1 MPFIQSPAKIL
12 LTGANGYLAVHAIK
26 NLLER
31 GYTVVGTVR
40 SEPKGEELVKLF
52 PSHAGKL
59 SYAVVPNI
67 VKAGAFDQ
75 VIKEGNFDAVAH
87 AASPV
92 VVPGGKVEDFVRPAI
107 DGTVG
112 ILESIKAH
120 GSTVKRVVVT
130 SSIVTT
136 LTSYTFQ
143 KDVKHNETHWNDY
156 IINLVEEKGNNLPS
170 IMLYIYSKTLAEK
183 AVWKWWAE
191 NGKSVGW
198 DLAAINPCYIL
209 GAPIHS
215 VTSRDQLSST
225 NGILSDI
232 LAPHEDVSE
241 QQWALVHVRDVAA
254 VHSALF
260 ERRENVGGRRV
271 LLAGSQPSWQDA
283 LDDALS
289 GFSGVP
295 RGTPGVGNTTDVGT
309 PSWDTTFAREL
320 LGREFTGTKEM
331 LVETEEYY
339 RKKGWSFFV

>member
-1 MPFIQSPAKIL
+1 MPFIQAPAKVL
-12 LTGANGYLAVHAIK
+12 LTGANCYFAVHAIK
-26 NLLER
+26 DLLER
-31 GYTVVGTVR
+31 GYAVVGTVR

-92 VVPGGKVEDFVRPAI
+92 VVTGGTIEDFVRPAI

-112 ILESIKAH
+112 ILDSIKAH

-130 SSIVTT
+130 SSIVTA
-136 LTSYTFQ
+136 YTFRN
-143 KDVKHNETHWNDY
+143 DIKHNETHWNDY
-156 IINLVEEKGNNLPS
+156 IINLIEEKGDNLPS
-170 IMLYIYSKTLAEK
+170 MMLYIYSKTVAEK

-191 NGKSVGW
+191 NEKNVGW
-198 DLAAINPCYIL
+198 DLAAINPCYIA

-232 LAPHEDVSE
+232 LAPHQDVSE
-241 QQWALVHVRDVAA
+241 QPWALNYVGDVAA
-254 VHSALF
+254 IHSALF
-260 ERRENVGGRRV
+260 ERQENVSGRRV
-271 LLAGSQPSWQDA
+271 LVAGSQPSWQDA
-283 LDDALS
+283 YDALS

-295 RGTPGVGNTTDVGT
+295 RGTPEEGCFWWAVSRVGKMHTMHSLGSLV
-309 PSWDTTFAREL
+309 SLEEL
-320 LGREFTGTKEM
+320 RVWAILPM
-331 LVETEEYY
+331 
-339 RKKGWSFFV
+339 